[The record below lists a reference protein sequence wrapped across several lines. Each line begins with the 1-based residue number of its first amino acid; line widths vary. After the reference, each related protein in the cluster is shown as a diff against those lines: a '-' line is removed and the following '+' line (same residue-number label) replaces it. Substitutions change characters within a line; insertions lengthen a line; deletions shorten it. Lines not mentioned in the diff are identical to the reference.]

1 MPVIQEQ
8 IQEAVERLRHVDPR
22 TFAGLA
28 RDLISQMQSLDQRT
42 SALGMVAQDVTELNT
57 KIRPLEPWLQ
67 GISDEVAAMHNLHL
81 GLRADLKV

>member
-1 MPVIQEQ
+1 
-8 IQEAVERLRHVDPR
+8 
-22 TFAGLA
+22 
-28 RDLISQMQSLDQRT
+28 
-42 SALGMVAQDVTELNT
+42 MVAQDVTELNT